1 MTKKSMLRSALFAK
15 PMQVNLHGKGT
26 ALLPASC
33 AITLRRSKKLNEP
46 IKVLFGDGETIEQAF
61 RAVCDCPS
69 KG

>member
-15 PMQVNLHGKGT
+15 PMRVNLHGKGT
-26 ALLPASC
+26 ALLLASC
-33 AITLRRSKKLNEP
+33 AITLRYKKLNEP

-61 RAVCDCPS
+61 IAACDCPS

>member
-33 AITLRRSKKLNEP
+33 AIVVRHSKKREEP
-46 IKVLFGDGETIEQAF
+46 VKVIFGDAETIEQAF
-61 RAVCDCPS
+61 IAACDCPS